1 MDKIEL
7 SNFKV
12 FNNRFT
18 LDTTGKNMLVYGENG
33 AGKSS
38 IYEAIEMFFFHDIL
52 EHRNVKI
59 GSPDKRREV
68 ERF

>member
-7 SNFKV
+7 RNFKI

-38 IYEAIEMFFFHDIL
+38 IYEAIEMFFFHDG
-52 EHRNVKI
+52 KT
-59 GSPDKRREV
+59 
-68 ERF
+68 ERII